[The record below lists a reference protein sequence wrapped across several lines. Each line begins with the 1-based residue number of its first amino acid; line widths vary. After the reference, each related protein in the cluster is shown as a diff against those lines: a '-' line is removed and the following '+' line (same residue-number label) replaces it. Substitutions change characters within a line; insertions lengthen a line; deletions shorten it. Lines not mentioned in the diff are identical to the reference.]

1 MQVEKCDPK
10 YWEQNGVPHSPAK
23 FAKQYNFGNI
33 LGGWHT
39 FKVNQLD
46 YFLKSSIAK
55 STFNGSQVLYLTSYR
70 KWIKKKRKKRF

>member
-39 FKVNQLD
+39 FKVN
-46 YFLKSSIAK
+46 
-55 STFNGSQVLYLTSYR
+55 
-70 KWIKKKRKKRF
+70 